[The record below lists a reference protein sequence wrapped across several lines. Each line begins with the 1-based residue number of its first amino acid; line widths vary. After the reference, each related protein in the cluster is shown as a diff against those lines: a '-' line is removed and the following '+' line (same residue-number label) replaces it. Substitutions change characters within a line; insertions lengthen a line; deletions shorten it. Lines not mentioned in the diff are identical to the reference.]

1 MKEEAG
7 VMKPPKTPNM
17 YMYVFDSCTCI
28 SSIYSTCTR
37 SLHYHYFCTHV
48 YMYIYVHVYTTEL
61 FFTGA
66 DADMSYADNEKDQMT
81 ALDTLAA
88 YHVQQARREKS
99 REKRKD
105 LFAQVRVHYRVL

>member
-1 MKEEAG
+1 MNEKAW

-17 YMYVFDSCTCI
+17 YNMYVFDSCI
-28 SSIYSTCTR
+28 SSIYSTCTCTCTWT
-37 SLHYHYFCTHV
+37 LHYHYFCIH
-48 YMYIYVHVYTTEL
+48 VHVYTTEL